1 MKKHELLVWTSANA
15 LGLGVGFVAM
25 AQLKML
31 IDFGFDWEMHWNWI
45 EKPVDQDAMSYV
57 SQLMVV
63 LLIGTFF
70 GSAQALAV
78 RSRNVRVFRWILA
91 TVAGFGVLAVTV
103 VWPLIALGVFGN
115 IPGPVEPIIFTVG
128 GGSLA
133 GMCQYISMRSEGIF
147 AGKWLALWIVG
158 LIVGL
163 VPTALFFFLVEGL
176 LDIAV
181 NWPVQLFLSG
191 FIVAGVAALMSG
203 KALFN
208 ALPGRPDNSSP
219 LT

>member
-1 MKKHELLVWTSANA
+1 M
-15 LGLGVGFVAM
+15 
-25 AQLKML
+25 
-31 IDFGFDWEMHWNWI
+31 
-45 EKPVDQDAMSYV
+45 
-57 SQLMVV
+57 
-63 LLIGTFF
+63 
-70 GSAQALAV
+70 
-78 RSRNVRVFRWILA
+78 
-91 TVAGFGVLAVTV
+91 
-103 VWPLIALGVFGN
+103 GN

-133 GMCQYISMRSEGIF
+133 GICQYISMRSQGIF